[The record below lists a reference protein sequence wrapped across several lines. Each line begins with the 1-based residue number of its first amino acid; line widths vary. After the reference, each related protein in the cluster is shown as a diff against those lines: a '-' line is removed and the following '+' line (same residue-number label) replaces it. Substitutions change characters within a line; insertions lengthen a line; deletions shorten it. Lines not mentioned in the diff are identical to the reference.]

1 MLLLFMAL
9 ANILHNSFLLI
20 KSTCLKSSPPKN
32 MASMICK
39 AVTYNSGKH
48 IKYRNEKGMDISP
61 FCSDSKLYLV
71 DFLPSVD
78 FSLLLSF
85 P

>member
-20 KSTCLKSSPPKN
+20 RSTCLKSSPPKN

-48 IKYRNEKGMDISP
+48 INCKNDKGINFSP
-61 FCSDSKLYLV
+61 FRSDCKLHLF

-85 P
+85 L